1 MNLYIGIYVDVQY
14 WANFRGHHLTNI
26 LDRCFQGKEGLLN
39 PSHLPNWYTFF
50 LKPWCEI
57 DWFHSFWSSILF
69 HLLGFWDPENVSQY
83 CALGDTH
90 DWTRTSHTLYVRI
103 WELRPI
109 PHGPLQKKE
118 QLYQSAGKLAE
129 IVWSSHPVYVH
140 LGTWLNQWGTP
151 WGARLA

>member
-1 MNLYIGIYVDVQY
+1 MYSIGQFLGDTIWLIFWTGVSKERKGY
-14 WANFRGHHLTNI
+14 WTHLIFLTDI
-26 LDRCFQGKEGLLN
+26 HSSWN
-39 PSHLPNWYTFF
+39 PD
-50 LKPWCEI
+50 EI
-57 DWFHSFWSSILF
+57 DGLHSFWSSILF
-69 HLLGFWDPENVSQY
+69 HLLGFWDPGTVWQY

-109 PHGPLQKKE
+109 DHGSLQNKE
-118 QLYQSAGKLAE
+118 QFYQTAGKLAE